1 MPQLVRRYYWVVC
14 IAAMSDT
21 KPAWPA
27 STAQEADW
35 PRLVEAWGSLKH
47 DLPLNAAS
55 GEPPCSRYRLLTCC
69 GLTLA
74 LALALPSPS
83 PSPNPSLD
91 LDSNQLVG
99 VMTMLWTGRLRTRTL
114 QQRRGL
120 SLRIAFVV
128 AVAVAAMQYLQGFLT
143 QVRSI
148 CTACGHVYLSLQAHS
163 TECRLSAGTARPTSC
178 LPAAGA
184 PLVVVAPL
192 HSPMGLEGR
201 RVHRA
206 RASTAR
212 AVRNPRR
219 CHVLAG

>member
-91 LDSNQLVG
+91 LNSNQAVG
-99 VMTMLWTGRLRTRTL
+99 FVTMLWTGRLRTRTL
-114 QQRRGL
+114 RQRRGL

-148 CTACGHVYLSLQAHS
+148 CTACGHVCTCHCKHTPLS
-163 TECRLSAGTARPTSC
+163 EGTAYSAHL
-178 LPAAGA
+178 LPACCRCT
-184 PLVVVAPL
+184 PLGGGTP
-192 HSPMGLEGR
+192 SP
-201 RVHRA
+201 
-206 RASTAR
+206 T
-212 AVRNPRR
+212 
-219 CHVLAG
+219 